1 MPATERL
8 VVDVPTTLASALREQ
23 VSAGRYDSLSDAVT
37 AGLEAMAED
46 DRGVEAWLR
55 DVVVPICDSVDA
67 GTATLLSLEEAR
79 ARLKAGR

>member
-23 VSAGRYDSLSDAVT
+23 VSAGRYNSLSDAVT
-37 AGLEAMAED
+37 AGLEAISED
-46 DRGVEAWLR
+46 DRGLEAWLR

-67 GTATLLSLEEAR
+67 GTATLLSSNAVKVR
-79 ARLKAGR
+79 PGIRG